1 MRLVDCFVP
10 VLLFARQT
18 LGSLSRTEL
27 DAQSLK
33 AQFQQAHSTL
43 CEQAEAAGFTEES
56 VREAWFA
63 VCAYIDERL
72 LTSDWSARS
81 HWQRQPLQRDYFNT
95 TNAGAEFYERLNQL
109 NKHGD
114 DRSVREVFLLVLGLG
129 FKGRYFDPQ
138 DRPELEAARGFNLS
152 LLLPEEAQ
160 RNLDQAVLFRDA
172 YSAEQLAARNRKRR
186 ANLIPYVI
194 ALPSIFVIGVFFFY
208 ANQIRAL
215 VAELISLVS

>member
-18 LGSLSRTEL
+18 IKSPALNEQ
-27 DAQSLK
+27 DAETLK
-33 AQFQQAHSTL
+33 AYFKQAYARLSSDAEQDGYTL
-43 CEQAEAAGFTEES
+43 DSIQ
-56 VREAWFA
+56 EAWFA
-63 VCAYIDERL
+63 VCAYIDELL
-72 LTSDWSARS
+72 LTSAWVGRAD
-81 HWQRQPLQRDYFNT
+81 WQRQPLQRDYFNT
-95 TNAGAEFYERLNQL
+95 TNAGAEFYDRLNQL

-114 DRSVREVFLLVLGLG
+114 DRNVREVFLLVLGLG
-129 FKGRYFDPQ
+129 FKGRYFDPE

-160 RNLDQAVLFRDA
+160 RNLDQSVLFRDA
-172 YSAEQLAARNRKRR
+172 YSAEQLAARDLKRR

-194 ALPSIFVIGVFFFY
+194 ALPTVFIIGVFFFY

-215 VAELISLVS
+215 VANLISLVS